1 MSRFLGEIM
10 TERDSFIHRLGHK
23 FLRCIMSSSYVM
35 VRTYAHYVDK
45 KQEMNPDT
53 EFINIEIDCG
63 RYTQYMNSFMLCHI
77 KNGKI
82 YLPENLQEKVEEWNK
97 RLEEKNNV

>member
-1 MSRFLGEIM
+1 MARFFSEIM
-10 TERDSFIHRLGHK
+10 TERDSFVHRLGHK

-45 KQEMNPDT
+45 KCDSNFDT
-53 EFINIEIDCG
+53 EFINVEIDCG
-63 RYTQYMNSFMLCHI
+63 RSNQYMGGFMLCHI

-82 YLPENLQEKVEEWNK
+82 YLPENLQEKVEEWNN
-97 RLEEKNNV
+97 RLEERHNV